1 MSNEVKQRRA
11 QRGAAAGS
19 GTLTLGPL
27 NGRAWPSSSRPMHP
41 ILFHLGHFTVPT
53 FGVLAAVGLVCALLL
68 SFHTATLAGLNPE
81 ALWDAGFF
89 TVLSAL
95 ILSRLLLV
103 IANFKSFL
111 SYPLLI
117 LALPSLTATGLLLT
131 LIAAFIYL
139 KMRRLSLLRALDAW
153 APALRS
159 HGRSSR
165 SGTSPKAAIPA
176 CLPPQP
182 GASCRPPAEPA
193 CTPWRFTPR

>member
-1 MSNEVKQRRA
+1 
-11 QRGAAAGS
+11 
-19 GTLTLGPL
+19 
-27 NGRAWPSSSRPMHP
+27 MHP
-41 ILFHLGHFTVPT
+41 ILFHLGHFTIPT
-53 FGVLAAVGLVCALLL
+53 FGVLAAAGLVCALLL

-131 LIAAFIYL
+131 LIASFIYL
-139 KMRRLSLLRALDAW
+139 KIRRLSLLRALDAW
-153 APALRS
+153 APMRHRS

-165 SGTSPKAAIPA
+165 SDTLPKAAIPA
-176 CLPPQP
+176 CLPRSP
-182 GASCRPPAEPA
+182 GASSRRPAEPA
-193 CTPWRFTPR
+193 CTP